1 MLTQI
6 YSDLTN
12 PNIAIPGLMETIA
25 GTNLD
30 YNYTITPTPFLEN
43 REIAY
48 PRGKVL
54 GGTTSMNF
62 LVRILTLVLAGI
74 SHLHEVV
81 ASQ

>member
-1 MLTQI
+1 
-6 YSDLTN
+6 
-12 PNIAIPGLMETIA
+12 METIA

-62 LVRILTLVLAGI
+62 LVSTLTLVAVGN
-74 SHLHEVV
+74 SH
-81 ASQ
+81 